1 VKPSP
6 GVERWPSEHFTRSEL
21 ACRHCGVAIV
31 RPRLLALLER
41 IRAKSGKPLV
51 LRSAYRCPVHNAV
64 VGGAAN
70 SQHMYGAAADLAQGV
85 VSVKEAHALG
95 AIGVGS
101 QGGWAVHV
109 DVRDGAGADWS
120 YDVAS

>member
-1 VKPSP
+1 
-6 GVERWPSEHFTRSEL
+6 
-21 ACRHCGVAIV
+21 
-31 RPRLLALLER
+31 
-41 IRAKSGKPLV
+41 
-51 LRSAYRCPVHNAV
+51 
-64 VGGAAN
+64 
-70 SQHMYGAAADLAQGV
+70 MYGAAADLAQGV